1 MYSISEKINIKNKAI
16 ISRDVFANREMEQ
29 IVILYFKCTNC
40 HHQNKIEITPYE
52 SGFPILEIYE
62 GEKVLSRKELLEN
75 KMLTDDIIRRQLGT
89 EFEQLTMVL
98 DNKADMYEYT
108 NELAKWARQNGYN
121 GLIVPGARGAK
132 DYENVIIFEQSY
144 LNQIFNGKTA
154 IPIKK

>member
-1 MYSISEKINIKNKAI
+1 MTDHYIYSSWGRYDLPGEENAMYLSKTITGNKTEL
-16 ISRDVFANREMEQ
+16 V
-29 IVILYFKCTNC
+29 
-40 HHQNKIEITPYE
+40 PYYGTWE
-52 SGFPILEIYE
+52 DFSTYE
-62 GEKVLSRKELLEN
+62 YAGIQADNLLD
-75 KMLTDDIIRRQLGT
+75 LTDDIIRRQLGT

-98 DNKADMYEYT
+98 DNKAEMYEFT

-154 IPIKK
+154 ILIKK

>member
-1 MYSISEKINIKNKAI
+1 MVHGRILVLMSIQADN
-16 ISRDVFANREMEQ
+16 
-29 IVILYFKCTNC
+29 
-40 HHQNKIEITPYE
+40 
-52 SGFPILEIYE
+52 
-62 GEKVLSRKELLEN
+62 LLD
-75 KMLTDDIIRRQLGT
+75 LTDDIIRRQLGT

-108 NELAKWARQNGYN
+108 NELAKWARQNRYN